1 MGKGAAE
8 TKNCVK
14 DEPRLFTHYAVG
26 VMRKKMS
33 KPLDLA
39 NAPSNFDTRKANISL
54 SAFLFVIGGSVIIS
68 PTLFLLIPC
77 R

>member
-1 MGKGAAE
+1 MSQ
-8 TKNCVK
+8 
-14 DEPRLFTHYAVG
+14 DFFTHYAVG

-39 NAPSNFDTRKANISL
+39 NAPSNFDTRKANSCL
-54 SAFLFVIGGSVIIS
+54 SAFFLLWLVGVFIS
-68 PTLFLLIPC
+68 LTLFLLILC